1 MVERHLAKVEVAGSI
16 PVSRS
21 LRMDITATNFKSL
34 PHSRVRLS
42 FTVSAA
48 DVQTEYRATITHYK
62 RTVELRGFRK
72 GHVPEQMILQRFA
85 DDLRRDA
92 LDRTVGAAIQ
102 EVLRGHDTYQLLEYD
117 PPRIT
122 RDPKYD
128 PQSALKVEVEFDTLP
143 RPTLPAYD
151 GMEVRIPEFVAD
163 DAAIENELTQLQQKR
178 ALYHPRG
185 EQDGVEQGDALVIDL
200 RDSDGN
206 TRSDVR
212 FVIGEQNA
220 PPFALKLLG
229 MRAGEEKEIT
239 ADAAPADA
247 APAPAAPADAAAAG
261 TATLYATVKTI
272 QRRELPAIDDTFAK
286 QINEQ
291 FTSLDDLRAAIR
303 HELEAHNH
311 TRREQSK
318 RTRFVAQMAERVKIA
333 PPLSM
338 VEMEKQYMWRHLL
351 KQYGMTDEQMQETLA
366 REERSKEDLFNDWD
380 GDTIR
385 RLCGTLVVREL
396 QRQESISVQSADIDA
411 FITAR
416 AAASGHDLQ
425 TLKKLYTDNKQ
436 MGQVIE
442 ECAEELLFKRLFEKV
457 TFKVDKTLPIN

>member
-21 LRMDITATNFKSL
+21 PQMNITGTNFKSL

-42 FTVSAA
+42 LTVPAA
-48 DVQTEYRATITHYK
+48 DVQAEYRATIAHYK

-92 LDRTVGAAIQ
+92 LERTVRAAVQGA
-102 EVLRGHDTYQLLEYD
+102 LREKRDAYQLLEYD

-128 PQSALKVEVEFDTLP
+128 PQSALKLEIEFDTLP
-143 RPTLPAYD
+143 RLTLPTYD
-151 GMEVRIPEFVAD
+151 GMEVRIPELVVD
-163 DAAIENELTQLQQKR
+163 DAAVEHELTQLQQKR

-185 EQDGVEQGDALVIDL
+185 EQDEVEHGDALVVDL

-206 TRSDVR
+206 TRSDLR
-212 FVIGEQNA
+212 FIVGEQNA
-220 PPFALKLLG
+220 PPFAPQLVG
-229 MRAGEEKEIT
+229 MRAGQEKEIT
-239 ADAAPADA
+239 TDAPTGGSDGEA
-247 APAPAAPADAAAAG
+247 
-261 TATLYATVKTI
+261 ATLHATVKTI

-291 FTSLDDLRAAIR
+291 FTSLDDLRGAIR
-303 HELEAHNH
+303 RELEAHTH

-318 RTRFVAQMAERVKIA
+318 RTRFIAQLAERLTIDL
-333 PPLSM
+333 PLSM
-338 VEMEKQYMWRHLL
+338 IEMEKQYMWRHLL
-351 KQYGMTDEQMQETLA
+351 EQYRMTEEQMQETLA
-366 REERSKEDLFNDWD
+366 REGRSKEELFNDWND
-380 GDTIR
+380 DTTQRLR
-385 RLCGTLVVREL
+385 RTLVLREL

-425 TLKKLYTDNKQ
+425 TLKKLYTENKQ

-442 ECAEELLFKRLFEKV
+442 ECAEELLFKRLFEKT
-457 TFKVDKTLPIN
+457 TFRVDKTLPIN